1 MYKKFRLL
9 ILSIFAICCLNSC
22 VLTAI
27 LIGTAVVA
35 GGAVYY
41 INGNYIVEVPKDIR
55 AVYNA
60 TIKTIQNNSKY
71 SLKKNSYA
79 NKSAE
84 VEAFDFK
91 TGSDISIDLTSI
103 KNRTTEIKIRY
114 GALGDEKKSANL
126 VNEITKNLN

>member
-1 MYKKFRLL
+1 MYKKLRLL
-9 ILSIFAICCLNSC
+9 ILSIFVILCLNSC

-35 GGAVYY
+35 GGTVYY
-41 INGNYIVEVPKDIR
+41 MNGNYIVEIPRDLR
-55 AVYNA
+55 TVYNA
-60 TIKTIQNNSKY
+60 TIKAIQSNSKY

-79 NKSAE
+79 DKSAK

-91 TGSDISIDLTSI
+91 TGSNISIDLTSI